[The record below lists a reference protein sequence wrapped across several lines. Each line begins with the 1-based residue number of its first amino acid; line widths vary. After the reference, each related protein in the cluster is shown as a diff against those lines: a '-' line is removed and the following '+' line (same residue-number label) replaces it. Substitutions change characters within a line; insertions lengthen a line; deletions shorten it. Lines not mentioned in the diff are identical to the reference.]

1 MLLDAYRIYF
11 PIVASLIKQEAESED
26 RERSAGGLRREGVKT
41 IQESAVSQHQPK
53 LQPHDF
59 PHG

>member
-1 MLLDAYRIYF
+1 MERHLLLDAYKPYF
-11 PIVASLIKQEAESED
+11 PTVPSLIKQEAKGED

-41 IQESAVSQHQPK
+41 LQESAIPQP
-53 LQPHDF
+53 QPHDF